1 MARGIACP
9 VGLSLEI
16 LQQECK
22 SDPLS
27 LSQTKDL
34 QQMSS
39 IRACFPGIDP
49 LGGHWKMRNKHSEV
63 SKSFSDDSICLG
75 FRVSKQSGGK
85 IQG

>member
-49 LGGHWKMRNKHSEV
+49 LGWPLKNA
-63 SKSFSDDSICLG
+63 
-75 FRVSKQSGGK
+75 
-85 IQG
+85 